1 MRKPG
6 DAVPAFSLPASDGR
20 TVSAAGL
27 RGQRYV
33 LYFYPKDDT
42 PGCTKEACAFRDNLP
57 AFGGLGVPV
66 FGVSA
71 DNEAS
76 HRKFVAKYGLNFPL
90 LADPD
95 RKLIEPI
102 GAWVEKSMYGRSY
115 MGIARCTFI
124 VGTDGRIERVWEKV
138 SPEGHAAEVLAALG
152 GAATAAPKVAAASR
166 ATKAA
171 AKPAATK
178 PVIAKAP
185 AQPKAAKPAATKAAA
200 KPKSA
205 KAAPAKKAGKPAGAK
220 KAAKPGAK
228 AKPSPKQAA
237 RKAPAKKARRG

>member
-1 MRKPG
+1 MRQTG
-6 DAVPAFSLPASDGR
+6 DAVPDFSLPASDGR

-57 AFGGLGVPV
+57 AFGGMGVPV

-71 DNEAS
+71 DTEAS

-90 LADPD
+90 LADPE
-95 RKLIEPI
+95 RRLIEAI

-124 VGTDGRIERVWEKV
+124 VGADGRIERVWEKV
-138 SPEGHAAEVLAALG
+138 SPEVHAAEVLAALG
-152 GAATAAPKVAAASR
+152 GKVV
-166 ATKAA
+166 A
-171 AKPAATK
+171 AKPAAAK
-178 PVIAKAP
+178 PVPRAKVAKAKAVKPIAKPSAARPAP
-185 AQPKAAKPAATKAAA
+185 AKKPVKKPVKKAAKPAKKAAKPAKKAAKPAAK
-200 KPKSA
+200 A
-205 KAAPAKKAGKPAGAK
+205 KAVPKKAAKKAG
-220 KAAKPGAK
+220 
-228 AKPSPKQAA
+228 
-237 RKAPAKKARRG
+237 RKAPAKASRRG